1 MKSLERL
8 VLRQLLQ
15 HVEPQM
21 DALQFAYKRQRGVE
35 DASSLLIHYISEHLE
50 KPGNYARILYI
61 DFSSAFNTMRPST
74 LISKLL
80 DMNVNPALC
89 KWVLDYLRQRPQRV
103 RVNNTL
109 SALKHTCIGAPQG
122 CVLSPVLFT
131 IYTDNHRSA
140 DPSVRIVKYADDT
153 ALLGLLP
160 AGSGE
165 DVYFNAITSF
175 KRQCDSDDLRLN
187 VSKTKE
193 MIVDFRK
200 SGANVTHAPVVI
212 DDQAV
217 QTVDQYKYLGLTI
230 QSNLKWTTHIAL
242 QTKRA
247 SQRLYHLRKLR
258 EFQLNPRYMQLF
270 FSSTIE
276 SITLFGCVVWGG
288 SASEEDAKKISRI
301 QKTAAKTIGLPLTS
315 WKIKC
320 RNRTADKAR
329 KIMRDENHPLHEKFA
344 LLPSRRRLRQLPIR
358 TTRFRRTFV
367 PHSIT
372 MLNSKS

>member
-175 KRQCDSDDLRLN
+175 KWQCDSDDLRLN

-200 SGANVTHAPVVI
+200 SGANVTMLQSSLMI
-212 DDQAV
+212 KLYRQSTSTNTLDSLFS
-217 QTVDQYKYLGLTI
+217 QT
-230 QSNLKWTTHIAL
+230 
-242 QTKRA
+242 
-247 SQRLYHLRKLR
+247 
-258 EFQLNPRYMQLF
+258 
-270 FSSTIE
+270 
-276 SITLFGCVVWGG
+276 
-288 SASEEDAKKISRI
+288 
-301 QKTAAKTIGLPLTS
+301 
-315 WKIKC
+315 
-320 RNRTADKAR
+320 
-329 KIMRDENHPLHEKFA
+329 
-344 LLPSRRRLRQLPIR
+344 
-358 TTRFRRTFV
+358 
-367 PHSIT
+367 
-372 MLNSKS
+372 